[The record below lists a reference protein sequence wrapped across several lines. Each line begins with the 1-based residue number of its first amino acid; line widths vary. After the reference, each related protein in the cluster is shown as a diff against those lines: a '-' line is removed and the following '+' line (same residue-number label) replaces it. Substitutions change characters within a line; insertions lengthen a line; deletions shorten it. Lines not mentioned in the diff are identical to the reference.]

1 MLQYIIKH
9 LKEGEH
15 IYVETLSDTIAG
27 QIEQVNAD
35 RLILKKG
42 KETITLPENDLLGIK
57 YYESCNVVA
66 TYILKVFLYEV
77 HPDSFYGTDAKQV
90 LDCSLFDGKV
100 RLTGESAFPTMEG
113 HFDFPDII
121 EVNGKYYDVDVV
133 ENMWDYFHS
142 DKITSLKLPYRC
154 KEVDWFAFREF
165 PKLQSVYIPLT
176 ISDIGDRMI
185 GGKSDCKLY
194 DFNGNLLD
202 HEEYVEV
209 EFKDSRGV
217 SVEDFIRYRHFGR
230 KDKI

>member
-1 MLQYIIKH
+1 MLQYITKH
-9 LKEGEH
+9 LKEGDH

-35 RLILKKG
+35 RLVLKKG
-42 KETITLPENDLLGIK
+42 TETITLLENDMLG
-57 YYESCNVVA
+57 
-66 TYILKVFLYEV
+66 
-77 HPDSFYGTDAKQV
+77 
-90 LDCSLFDGKV
+90 
-100 RLTGESAFPTMEG
+100 
-113 HFDFPDII
+113 
-121 EVNGKYYDVDVV
+121 
-133 ENMWDYFHS
+133 
-142 DKITSLKLPYRC
+142 ITSLKPPYRC

-209 EFKDSRGV
+209 EFKDSRGM
-217 SVEDFIRYRHFGR
+217 SFEDFLRHRHFGR
-230 KDKI
+230 KDKICGGGF